1 MTTKTARDLAVGDL
15 IDASPYLNE
24 YAPDTTD
31 ANASEYVFFE
41 VEYVAH
47 ETNDCT
53 VVGMGS
59 DHYGVSS
66 TYRFEVAD
74 R

>member
-1 MTTKTARDLAVGDL
+1 MTTKPAHDLTVGDL
-15 IDASPYLNE
+15 IDAGPYLHE
-24 YAPDTTD
+24 YAPDTID
-31 ANASEYVFFE
+31 ASASEYVFFE

-59 DHYGVSS
+59 DHYGVPS